1 MPSSLARVRFNI
13 WESRM
18 GPLAQLPQYRWKDWW
33 MGVFMLNGR
42 RRMQGNARYEDAHR
56 ERDLERRKR
65 EREFRTN
72 VAAWRKGRRD
82 VHLW

>member
-1 MPSSLARVRFNI
+1 
-13 WESRM
+13 
-18 GPLAQLPQYRWKDWW
+18 